1 MGKQSRIQFT
11 LTRETRKQS
20 RKPSTM
26 TGHVKTLVGWIG
38 QTPRVLKEQKYYLCF
53 AHPRLERQVEWCE
66 RLEWQL
72 CDRIGHWARKSGIR
86 WKVQKTNKQTNN
98 NNKKTRDWISRWFLA
113 KLRQYFCPF
122 NTLGV
127 CPTLTTSVLTFPVI
141 RKAQE
146 RLVVE
151 MKLRETFRF

>member
-1 MGKQSRIQFT
+1 MGKQSRIQFV

-38 QTPRVLKEQKYYLCF
+38 QTPKVLKEQKYYLCF
-53 AHPRLERQVEWCE
+53 THD

-72 CDRIGHWARKSGIR
+72 FARKWFLTGIGR
-86 WKVQKTNKQTNN
+86 ESPVSDGKCKKTNKQTNN
-98 NNKKTRDWISRWFLA
+98 NKKKTRDWISRWFLA

-127 CPTLTTSVLTFPVI
+127 CPTLPTSVLTFPVI

-146 RLVVE
+146 KLVVE

>member
-1 MGKQSRIQFT
+1 MGKQSRIQFV

-38 QTPRVLKEQKYYLCF
+38 QTPKVLKEQKYYLCF
-53 AHPRLERQVEWCE
+53 AHD

-72 CDRIGHWARKSGIR
+72 CARKWFLTGIGR
-86 WKVQKTNKQTNN
+86 DSPVSDGKCKKTNKQTNN
-98 NNKKTRDWISRWFLA
+98 NKKKTRDWISRWFLA
-113 KLRQYFCPF
+113 KLTQYFCPF

-127 CPTLTTSVLTFPVI
+127 CPTLPTSVLTFPVI

-146 RLVVE
+146 KLVVE

>member
-1 MGKQSRIQFT
+1 MGKQSRIQFV
-11 LTRETRKQS
+11 LTCETRKQS

-38 QTPRVLKEQKYYLCF
+38 QTPKVLKEQKYYLCF
-53 AHPRLERQVEWCE
+53 THD

-72 CDRIGHWARKSGIR
+72 CARKWFLTGIGR
-86 WKVQKTNKQTNN
+86 ESPVSDGKCKKTNKQTNTK
-98 NNKKTRDWISRWFLA
+98 KKTRDWISRWFLA

-127 CPTLTTSVLTFPVI
+127 CPTLPTSVLTFPVI

-146 RLVVE
+146 KLVVE